1 MISDASK
8 LTRGFLLSGRMK
20 KPWVSL
26 CPLLLCKHDLG
37 GQGRGLDQRSVTGAT
52 GELFLQLEVDG
63 NEPREGSV
71 LHPQI
76 FSYNITLSLPLNFV
90 AQIPA
95 ASVEMPQSLESCKRL
110 KKHSKTEFDFDCC
123 LIFFDQPKKV
133 KD

>member
-52 GELFLQLEVDG
+52 GELTLQLEVDG
-63 NEPREGSV
+63 NEPREVFFYRTS
-71 LHPQI
+71 HPNAKSI
-76 FSYNITLSLPLNFV
+76 ALFSPTSTNLFL
-90 AQIPA
+90 
-95 ASVEMPQSLESCKRL
+95 
-110 KKHSKTEFDFDCC
+110 
-123 LIFFDQPKKV
+123 
-133 KD
+133 